1 MRAQYSL
8 HGRFH
13 AIVRC
18 LVIGAIV
25 LLTACKEEVYTHL
38 SERDV
43 NAMMLTLLK
52 GGVSADKRLGADNS
66 FSLMVDESQIA
77 LAIEVLAANGQPQE
91 TYASMKD
98 IFSGNAMVATPTEE
112 RVRYLYGME
121 QSLAKTLSQIDG
133 VLVARVHVVV
143 PANDPL
149 AVAQKPA
156 STSVFLKYRADM
168 NMQTVVPAV
177 KDLVVR
183 SVEGLTPDNV
193 SVTLFPSMVT
203 SAVPAQVPVT
213 RFLGTLVSAS
223 SLPSLR
229 WMVFAPWV
237 AVAILL
243 VLLARAT
250 AIRQWWQ
257 VRAGLRDEAGGG
269 RFAARRPSRSPSN
282 VVAPVT
288 PFGGQPGGLSPQP
301 PRPVPSSR
309 ANG

>member
-1 MRAQYSL
+1 MRRARSL
-8 HGRFH
+8 
-13 AIVRC
+13 
-18 LVIGAIV
+18 
-25 LLTACKEEVYTHL
+25 LLIIPLLLLGCKEEVYSHL

-52 GGVSADKRLGADNS
+52 SGVSADKRVAPDNS
-66 FSLMVDESQIA
+66 FSLLVDESQIA
-77 LAIEVLAANGQPQE
+77 VAIEVLTANGQPQE
-91 TYASMKD
+91 AYASMND
-98 IFSGNAMVATPTEE
+98 IFAGNAMVATPTEE

-149 AVAQKPA
+149 AVTQKPA
-156 STSVFLKYRADM
+156 SASVFIKHRADM
-168 NMQTVVPAV
+168 NMQSVVPAV

-203 SAVPAQVPVT
+203 SSLPAQVPVT

-223 SLPSLR
+223 SLTALR
-229 WMVFAPWV
+229 WLVFAPWI
-237 AVAILL
+237 AVVLLL

-257 VRAGLRDEAGGG
+257 VRAGLRDAAASGAGG
-269 RFAARRPSRSPSN
+269 RVHATTARPGARPAG
-282 VVAPVT
+282 VAPVVMPAT
-288 PFGGQPGGLSPQP
+288 PFGGAPQAGLSPQP
-301 PRPVPSSR
+301 ARPPSAR

>member
-1 MRAQYSL
+1 MRGHSITA
-8 HGRFH
+8 
-13 AIVRC
+13 C
-18 LVIGAIV
+18 LLACAMLFLAG
-25 LLTACKEEVYTHL
+25 CKEEVYSHL

-52 GGVSADKRLGADNS
+52 SGVSADKRVGADNT
-66 FSLMVDESQIA
+66 FSLTVDDSQIA
-77 LAIEVLAANGQPQE
+77 VAIEVLAANGQPQE
-91 TYASMKD
+91 AYASMKD

-149 AVAQKPA
+149 AVTQKPA
-156 STSVFLKYRADM
+156 STSVFIKHRADM
-168 NMQTVVPAV
+168 NMQTIVPAV

-183 SVEGLTPDNV
+183 SVEGLTPENV

-203 SAVPAQVPVT
+203 SAVPAQVPIT
-213 RFLGTLVSAS
+213 RFLGALVSAS

-237 AVAILL
+237 VVAVLL
-243 VLLARAT
+243 GLLARAT

-257 VRAGLRDEAGGG
+257 VRAGLRDAAGGA
-269 RFAARRPSRSPSN
+269 AARRRANSAHASTSNTPSN
-282 VVAPVT
+282 VVAPAA
-288 PFGGQPGGLSPQP
+288 PFGGAPRGALSPQP

>member
-1 MRAQYSL
+1 MEFLAPRRLSSL
-8 HGRFH
+8 GR
-13 AIVRC
+13 
-18 LVIGAIV
+18 V
-25 LLTACKEEVYTHL
+25 LLLCIAMLLAGCKEEVYSHL
-38 SERDV
+38 SEREV

-52 GGVSADKRLGADNS
+52 SGVTADKRQTGDNT
-66 FSLMVDESQIA
+66 FSLLVDNAQIA
-77 LAIEVLAANGQPQE
+77 VAIEVLNANAQPQE
-91 TYASMKD
+91 PYVSMNE
-98 IFSGNAMVATPTEE
+98 IFSGSAMVATPTEE

-149 AVAQKPA
+149 VVTQKPA
-156 STSVFLKYRADM
+156 SASVFLKHRADM

-203 SAVPAQVPVT
+203 SSVPSQVPVT

-223 SLPSLR
+223 AVPALR

-237 AVAILL
+237 VVLVLL

-257 VRAGLRDEAGGG
+257 VRAGLREG
-269 RFAARRPSRSPSN
+269 RNGRSSRRTSPHAPSH
-282 VVAPVT
+282 APVVSM
-288 PFGGQPGGLSPQP
+288 PLGGAAQGGMSPQP

-309 ANG
+309 ATG